1 VIPPRVQEIL
11 AAHNLQ
17 AVEFEEN
24 STPTAP
30 LAAAKLGVTVGQ
42 IAKSMLFVSKQKRFY
57 LVVCPG
63 DRKVSSS
70 KLKALAGEK
79 TRMAGPEETLA
90 VTGFP
95 PGGVCPFGLRK
106 IPLYLDRRLL
116 DYPLVYPAAG
126 NAASG
131 VPVNPHEL
139 AKITGAEFHDLTQD

>member
-1 VIPPRVQEIL
+1 MIPPRVQEIL
-11 AAHNLQ
+11 KARGLQ

-63 DRKVSSS
+63 DLKVSSS
-70 KLKALAGEK
+70 KLKALVGEK
-79 TRMAGPEETLA
+79 TRMAGPEETLT

-95 PGGVCPFGLRK
+95 PGGVCPFGLRE

-116 DYPLVYPAAG
+116 DYALVYPAAG

-131 VPVNPHEL
+131 VPVSPHEL
-139 AKITGAEFHDLTQD
+139 AEITGADFHDLTQD